1 MLNGQIVL
9 VTGASR
15 GIGNAIAL
23 TLGGAGATVIGTAT
37 SEEGADNISKI
48 FSESDILGKGM
59 KLNVTDNDQITS
71 VLKAVT
77 DEYGAVDV
85 LINNAGITRDNI
97 LVRMKEEEWDDIINT
112 NLSSVYRMSKAVL
125 RGMIK
130 KRSGR
135 IISITSVVGAMGNAG
150 QSNYAAAKAGI
161 MGFTKS
167 LAREVGARGITV
179 NAVAP
184 GFIDTD
190 MTSSLADDHKAALL
204 SQVPIKRL
212 ETPEEIADKL
222 YDDPEL
228 HWVVLM
234 VNNIT
239 DRYHQWPMNN
249 RQFLAHIAARYDNV
263 DATHHYEI
271 YQSSGDTA
279 IKIDI
284 GISNVDTDGDT
295 ISDAVLVTNRE
306 YEESKQDTI
315 RNIQLLDPQY
325 LEQFVEEFESLVSDT
340 ED

>member
-77 DEYGAVDV
+77 DEYGVVDV

-167 LAREVGARGITV
+167 LAREVGVRGITV
-179 NAVAP
+179 NAIAP
-184 GFIDTD
+184 GFIETD
-190 MTSSLADDHKAALL
+190 MTDSLPEDQKAVLA
-204 SQVPIKRL
+204 SQIPMGRL
-212 ETPEEIADKL
+212 GTVNEIAQA
-222 YDDPEL
+222 
-228 HWVVLM
+228 VL
-234 VNNIT
+234 
-239 DRYHQWPMNN
+239 
-249 RQFLAHIAARYDNV
+249 FLASD
-263 DATHHYEI
+263 
-271 YQSSGDTA
+271 SGSYITA
-279 IKIDI
+279 QTLHVN
-284 GISNVDTDGDT
+284 GGMYTV
-295 ISDAVLVTNRE
+295 
-306 YEESKQDTI
+306 
-315 RNIQLLDPQY
+315 
-325 LEQFVEEFESLVSDT
+325 
-340 ED
+340 

>member
-15 GIGNAIAL
+15 GIGRAIAL

-37 SEEGADNISKI
+37 SEEGANKISKI
-48 FSESDILGKGM
+48 FAEKNILGKGI

-71 VLKAVT
+71 VLKAVSG
-77 DEYGAVDV
+77 EYGAVDV

-167 LAREVGARGITV
+167 LAREVGVRGITV
-179 NAVAP
+179 NAIAP

-190 MTSSLADDHKAALL
+190 MTDSLPEDQKAVLA
-204 SQVPIKRL
+204 SQIPMGRL
-212 ETPEEIADKL
+212 GTVNEIAQA
-222 YDDPEL
+222 
-228 HWVVLM
+228 VL
-234 VNNIT
+234 
-239 DRYHQWPMNN
+239 
-249 RQFLAHIAARYDNV
+249 FLASD
-263 DATHHYEI
+263 
-271 YQSSGDTA
+271 SGSYITA
-279 IKIDI
+279 QTLHVN
-284 GISNVDTDGDT
+284 GGMYTV
-295 ISDAVLVTNRE
+295 
-306 YEESKQDTI
+306 
-315 RNIQLLDPQY
+315 
-325 LEQFVEEFESLVSDT
+325 
-340 ED
+340 